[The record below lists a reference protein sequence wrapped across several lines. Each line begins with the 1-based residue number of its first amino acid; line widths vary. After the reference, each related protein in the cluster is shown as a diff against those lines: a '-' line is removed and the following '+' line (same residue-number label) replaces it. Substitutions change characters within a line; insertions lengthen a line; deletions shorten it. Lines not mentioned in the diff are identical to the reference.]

1 MLIHL
6 LCVVWHWQRCG
17 NMWLWPWP
25 SVGVVALALVTL
37 LTSLLGTIDVKTF
50 LTTFYFGHVFY
61 VFNAYF
67 IFQTFFYF

>member
-6 LCVVWHWQRCG
+6 LCVVWHWQCCG

-50 LTTFYFGHVFY
+50 LT
-61 VFNAYF
+61 F
-67 IFQTFFYF
+67 ILFSKRFLIFKKRWQSSERQAD